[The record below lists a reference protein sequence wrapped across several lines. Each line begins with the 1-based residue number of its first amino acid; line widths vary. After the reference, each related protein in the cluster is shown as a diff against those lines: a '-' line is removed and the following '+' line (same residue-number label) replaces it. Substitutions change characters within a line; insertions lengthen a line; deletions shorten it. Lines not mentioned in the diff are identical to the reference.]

1 MPYTQTLSMSE
12 EDQYRLLEWW
22 NATESAKV
30 VVRHL
35 ASLVSELRLH
45 PESSHTD
52 GMVLFYRAVSEISY
66 GHAGI
71 RGCIRRAFSGEYSD
85 GLRKN
90 MIMCHNF
97 AHKYS
102 VDAKVLLERVA
113 KQITGGDALLLIRL
127 IRKTLLKNN
136 EMLIEISQKS
146 EAFFGKEALHSL
158 QNEVKQSTTL
168 PIK

>member
-1 MPYTQTLSMSE
+1 MSLD
-12 EDQYRLLEWW
+12 DQNRLLEWW
-22 NATESAKV
+22 NATESAKG
-30 VVRHL
+30 VVRQL

-45 PESSHTD
+45 RESSHAD

-90 MIMCHNF
+90 MVMCHSF

-113 KQITGGDALLLIRL
+113 KEITGENALQLISR
-127 IRKTLLKNN
+127 IRETLMIND
-136 EMLIEISQKS
+136 EMLMKISEK
-146 EAFFGKEALHSL
+146 AHVFFGTESL
-158 QNEVKQSTTL
+158 QSLQKEVKRSSSL
-168 PIK
+168 PM

>member
-1 MPYTQTLSMSE
+1 MPYTQTLDMSAN
-12 EDQYRLLEWW
+12 DQHLLLEWW
-22 NATESAKV
+22 NATESAKA

-35 ASLVSELRLH
+35 VSFVSELRLH

-90 MIMCHNF
+90 MVMCHSF

-102 VDAKVLLERVA
+102 VDSKVLLERVTR
-113 KQITGGDALLLIRL
+113 QITGENALQLISR
-127 IRKTLLKNN
+127 IRGALMKNDEMLLK
-136 EMLIEISQKS
+136 ISQKAQ
-146 EAFFGKEALHSL
+146 AFFGKEALQSIQNDVKHS
-158 QNEVKQSTTL
+158 STL
-168 PIK
+168 PM

>member
-1 MPYTQTLSMSE
+1 MPYTQTLDMSAN
-12 EDQYRLLEWW
+12 DQQRLMEWW
-22 NATESAKV
+22 NATESAKG

-35 ASLVSELRLH
+35 VSLVSELRLH
-45 PESSHTD
+45 PESSHAD

-90 MIMCHNF
+90 MSMCHSF

-102 VDAKVLLERVA
+102 VDSKVMLERVA
-113 KQITGGDALLLIRL
+113 KQITGENALQLISR
-127 IRKTLLKNN
+127 IREALMKND
-136 EMLIEISQKS
+136 EMLNEISKKAQ
-146 EAFFGKEALHSL
+146 AFFGKDALQSL
-158 QNEVKQSTTL
+158 QNDIKHSSTL
-168 PIK
+168 PI

>member
-1 MPYTQTLSMSE
+1 MPYTQTLSMSAD
-12 EDQYRLLEWW
+12 DQQRLLEWW

-35 ASLVSELRLH
+35 VSLVSELRLH
-45 PESSHTD
+45 PESSHAD
-52 GMVLFYRAVSEISY
+52 GIVLFYRAVSEISY

-90 MIMCHNF
+90 MIMCHSF
-97 AHKYS
+97 ADKYS

-113 KQITGGDALLLIRL
+113 KQITGGNALQLIRR
-127 IRKTLLKNN
+127 IRKTLLKND
-136 EMLIEISQKS
+136 EMLIEISKKS
-146 EAFFGKEALHSL
+146 SDFFGKEALQII
-158 QNEVKQSTTL
+158 QNEVKHSTTL
-168 PIK
+168 PD